1 MGTGVMGTGVMET
14 GKGTMRNT
22 GMQPFVQRD
31 GQKPN
36 ANWNLT
42 RRVLLQRAGWAA
54 AMAGFLPARAFA
66 ADSLSPAMLRLS
78 SYMSEARNRALPGD
92 VTEKAKHHILDTF
105 AAMVSGSQLL
115 PGQAALKFAKNYG
128 GEKISTVICSKVLCG
143 PMEAALVNGVLGHS
157 DETDDAHA
165 PTLAHPGV
173 AVVPA
178 ALAAGE
184 KFGIDGAQFLRA
196 VVLGY
201 DVGTRVV
208 LTMGGASV
216 QSEEHRST
224 HSIMGIF
231 GAASAAASAANLTPQ
246 QMRWVLD
253 YTAQQ
258 SSGIAAW
265 QRDTQHI
272 EKGFVYAG
280 MPARGGVT
288 SALLVESGW
297 TGVDDIF
304 SGSDNFFLAYAP
316 HADPAGLVDHLGER
330 FEIAA
335 TDIKKWTV
343 GAPIQAPLDALEILL
358 KRRTFSADDVQQV
371 TVRVARTQGSVVNNR
386 EMPDICLQH
395 MVAVMLLDKT
405 ASFQSAHD
413 KPRMQDPSVLRVRA
427 KVNLVLDDGEL
438 QRALPRR
445 EAIVEITL
453 NDGTKLSEHVV
464 AVRGTPSNPMTREE
478 VVAKA
483 RELMSPVLGAA
494 NAASV
499 IEKILALEN
508 VKSILDLR
516 PLLQLA

>member
-1 MGTGVMGTGVMET
+1 MKELQMAPHRHEYFAGCGIGAT
-14 GKGTMRNT
+14 
-22 GMQPFVQRD
+22 
-31 GQKPN
+31 
-36 ANWNLT
+36 LS
-42 RRVLLQRAGWAA
+42 RRSMLRRAGWAA
-54 AMAGFLPARAFA
+54 AAAGLTRVSALA
-66 ADSLSPAMLRLS
+66 ADSVSPATARLS

-92 VTEKAKHHILDTF
+92 VVDVAKYHILDTF
-105 AAMVSGSQLL
+105 AAMVSGSELL
-115 PGQAALKFAKNYG
+115 PGRTALQFAKNYG
-128 GEKISTVICSKVLCG
+128 GDKVSTVVCSKILCG

-196 VVLGY
+196 IVLGY

-216 QSEEHRST
+216 QTEEHRSS
-224 HSIMGIF
+224 HSIVGIF
-231 GAASAAASAANLTPQ
+231 GAAAAAASAANLNPQ

-288 SALLVESGW
+288 SALLVEAGW

-304 SGSDNFFLAYAP
+304 AGSDNFFLAYAP
-316 HADPAGLVDHLGER
+316 QANPAGLVDKLGER

-358 KRRTFSADDVQQV
+358 KRRQFSADDVQQV
-371 TVRVARTQGSVVNNR
+371 NVRVARTQGSVVNNR

-413 KPRMQDPSVLRVRA
+413 KPRMQDPAVLRMRA
-427 KVNLVLDDGEL
+427 KVNLILDDDEL

-453 NDGTKLSEHVV
+453 NDGVRISEHVK

-483 RELMSPVLGAA
+483 RELMAPVLGAA
-494 NAASV
+494 NAGSL
-499 IEKILALEN
+499 IENLLALES
-508 VKSILDLR
+508 VKNIRDLR
-516 PLLQLA
+516 PLVQVG

>member
-1 MGTGVMGTGVMET
+1 MDVYRTARILG
-14 GKGTMRNT
+14 R
-22 GMQPFVQRD
+22 QSDRQ
-31 GQKPN
+31 
-36 ANWNLT
+36 LS
-42 RRVLLQRAGWAA
+42 RRGLLQRGGWALA
-54 AMAGFLPARAFA
+54 ASGFWRASALA
-66 ADSLSPAMLRLS
+66 ADSVSPAMQRLS
-78 SYMSEARNRALPGD
+78 SYMSDARDQSLPD
-92 VTEKAKHHILDTF
+92 EVVEKAKHHILDTF
-105 AAMVSGSQLL
+105 AAMISGSELL
-115 PGQAALKFAKNYG
+115 PGRAALKFAKGYG
-128 GEKISTVICSKVLCG
+128 GEKVSTAVCSNTLCG
-143 PMEAALVNGVLGHS
+143 PLEAALVNGVLGHS

-178 ALAAGE
+178 TLAVGE
-184 KFGIDGAQFLRA
+184 QFGIDGERFLRA

-224 HSIMGIF
+224 HSIVGIF
-231 GAASAAASAANLTPQ
+231 GAAAAASSAANLNPQ

-272 EKGFVYAG
+272 EKAFVYAG

-288 SALLVESGW
+288 SALLVQSGW
-297 TGVDDIF
+297 TGLDDIF

-316 HADPAGLVDHLGER
+316 QANPAGLVDHLDER
-330 FEIAA
+330 FEIVA

-343 GAPIQAPLDALEILL
+343 GAPIQAPLDALQVLL
-358 KRRTFSADDVQQV
+358 KRRHFTADEVQQV

-395 MVAVMLLDKT
+395 MVAIMLIDGT
-405 ASFQSAHD
+405 ATFKSAHD
-413 KPRMQDPSVLRVRA
+413 KARMQDPGVLRVRA
-427 KVNLVLDDGEL
+427 KVNLVLDDGEF

-445 EAIVEITL
+445 EAIVEIAL
-453 NDGTKLSEHVV
+453 VDGTKLSEHVT

-483 RELMSPVLGAA
+483 RELMTPVLGAP
-494 NAASV
+494 NSESL
-499 IEKILALEN
+499 IEKMLGLEN
-508 VKSILDLR
+508 VKYIRELR
-516 PLLQLA
+516 PLLQVT